1 MGEAFFI
8 FSALRCRVQSLTNF
22 ERGDDGMLETRKV
35 RLNYLAI
42 LVSALVYFAL
52 QAVWFTVFMKEW
64 LAGIGKTAE
73 QLQGASV
80 VLAYLIAF
88 VGALVMAAAISW
100 FTQVTGR
107 QTVIRGVLVGIVAWV
122 GFVLTTW
129 SAEYAFEEK
138 GLRILAVNTGISLIG
153 MVVMGAIQGAWK
165 AKSTTVVV

>member
-1 MGEAFFI
+1 
-8 FSALRCRVQSLTNF
+8 
-22 ERGDDGMLETRKV
+22 MLETRKV

-64 LAGIGKTAE
+64 LAGLGKTAD
-73 QLQGASV
+73 QLHQEGGNV
-80 VLAYLIAF
+80 VLADLSAF
-88 VGALVMAAAISW
+88 IGALVMAAAISW
-100 FTQVTGR
+100 FTQMTGK
-107 QTVIRGVLVGIVAWV
+107 QTVIRGALVGIVAWV

-165 AKSTTVVV
+165 AKSIVV

>member
-1 MGEAFFI
+1 
-8 FSALRCRVQSLTNF
+8 
-22 ERGDDGMLETRKV
+22 MLETRKV

-42 LVSALVYFAL
+42 LVSALVYFAM
-52 QAVWFTVFMKEW
+52 QAVWFTVFMREW

-73 QLQGASV
+73 QLHQEGARV

-88 VGALVMAAAISW
+88 VGALVMAVAISW
-100 FTQVTGR
+100 FTQVTGK
-107 QTVIRGVLVGIVAWV
+107 QTVIRGVLVGIMAWV